1 MTFLGDLLLLG
12 DVGIIVVYFLIHVVF
27 SEFSEYSFLNEILE
41 LIG

>member
-12 DVGIIVVYFLIHVVF
+12 DVGIIDVYFLHVVF
-27 SEFSEYSFLNEILE
+27 SEFSECSFLNEILE